1 MSGASKKVLVVE
13 DETVLRDVYAFLLK
27 KQGYDVY
34 TARDGAEG
42 LALLQS
48 HRPAVVL
55 LDVFMPVMG
64 GKEVLKALGAGKIGD
79 MKIIAC
85 SNFSDDQTRTEMLG
99 LGAHRYIVK
108 ATMGPQDLIRAVA
121 ELAG

>member
-1 MSGASKKVLVVE
+1 MSSASKKVLVVE
-13 DETVLRDVYAFLLK
+13 DEAVLRDVYAFLLE

-34 TARDGAEG
+34 TANNGVEG
-42 LALLQS
+42 LELLQL
-48 HRPAVVL
+48 HQPAVVL

-64 GKEVLKALGAGKIGD
+64 GKEVLKALGPGKLGD

-99 LGAHRYIVK
+99 LGAHRYIIK
-108 ATMGPQDLIRAVA
+108 ATMGPQDLIQVVA